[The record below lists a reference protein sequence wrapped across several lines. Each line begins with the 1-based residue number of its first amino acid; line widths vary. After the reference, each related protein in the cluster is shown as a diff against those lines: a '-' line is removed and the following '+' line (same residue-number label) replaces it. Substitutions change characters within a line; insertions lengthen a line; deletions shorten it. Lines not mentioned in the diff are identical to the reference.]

1 MRRPQFSLKTLLW
14 LTALVA
20 AFFGGREIGIRD
32 ERQRLGDTVT
42 AEIEHLQNHWSEQMA
57 VAKESVR
64 QYGKMVEDRRKFDEE
79 VTRDR

>member
-1 MRRPQFSLKTLLW
+1 MVSASKMPRFRFSLKTLLS

-32 ERQRLGDTVT
+32 ERQRL
-42 AEIEHLQNHWSEQMA
+42 LQNHWSEQMA

-64 QYGKMVEDRRKFDEE
+64 QYSKMVEDRRKLEEE
-79 VTRDR
+79 VTRDH